1 MTMSK
6 LENANDDVNKLE
18 NTNEDVN
25 KLQNTNEDVNKLNIN
40 LSPRQACSRSKS
52 KRVTVQNLGQPSH
65 PVPKV

>member
-25 KLQNTNEDVNKLNIN
+25 KLQNTNEDVDKLNIN
-40 LSPRQACSRSKS
+40 LLPRQACSRSKS
-52 KRVTVQNLGQPSH
+52 KRVTITESGPAIA
-65 PVPKV
+65 PRT